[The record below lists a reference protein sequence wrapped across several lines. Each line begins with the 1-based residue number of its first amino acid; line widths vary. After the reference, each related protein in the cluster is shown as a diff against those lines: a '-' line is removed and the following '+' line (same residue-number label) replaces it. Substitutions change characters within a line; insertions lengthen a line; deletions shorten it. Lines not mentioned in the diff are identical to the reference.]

1 MKRPTGFTI
10 AEMLMA
16 LTVASVIAL
25 AAGGMA
31 MGLSYSYQ
39 HQDDYRQSV
48 QDASGVVRE
57 VQSLVSKAQLITGAW
72 GTAVAVWTDAN
83 ADMKASLSEL
93 TLLQYDSTAKTLA
106 ETKLI
111 FPAGWTQAQ
120 ITAADTNMTMTEAS
134 TFATIQ
140 SMFTQNTYAQKSV
153 VAEDVQAFSA
163 VGKAAGANN
172 NSIEVSVTVGT
183 GAKRV
188 TLRSAMTLRASL
200 IGKV

>member
-31 MGLSYSYQ
+31 TGLSYSYQ